1 MGDEDSNEALDMES
15 LDLLAICASAFVG
28 VFLLLT
34 ILALVMRLITVLF
47 PERESASDSAMIAA
61 VSTVLQTVYPGTKIT
76 KVEEIK

>member
-1 MGDEDSNEALDMES
+1 MES

-34 ILALVMRLITVLF
+34 VLALVMRLITVIF
-47 PERESASDSAMIAA
+47 PERESAGDSAMIAA
-61 VSTVLQTVYPGTKIT
+61 VSTVLQTLYPGTKIT